1 MTKSK
6 SKARRQIIKA
16 MIRLLKTEPLESI
29 TIKQICAE
37 SGVHRSTFY
46 AQFEDKYQLFE
57 KLTTYHMTKYE
68 RLISYLV
75 DVVENHSLP
84 EVKTTILKVFRLLFR
99 YLKRHRTFFTAIIV
113 TQPQP
118 ELMRSYIQ
126 YTHGAYEKM
135 LKHLPELKQTQY
147 FIHYTLGGQ
156 IAIVY
161 SWLSK
166 GCQESPDAMAD
177 ILYSNVLKMNR

>member
-68 RLISYLV
+68 HLIHYSV
-75 DVVENHSLP
+75 EVIENHSLI
-84 EVKTTILKVFRLLFR
+84 EVKTTILKIFRLVFR

-118 ELMRSYIQ
+118 ELIRSYIQ
-126 YTHGAYEKM
+126 YTYGAYNKM
-135 LKHLPELKQTQY
+135 LKHLPELQETQY
-147 FIHYTLGGQ
+147 FINYTLGGQ
-156 IAIVY
+156 FAIVY
-161 SWLSK
+161 SWLSN
-166 GCQESPDAMAD
+166 GCQESADTMAN
-177 ILYSNVLKMNR
+177 ILYSNVIKMNR